1 VINCHVG
8 TNPSSVLLTKLA
20 IILLPRETSDF
31 ENIPGKRKS
40 DKVPK

>member
-1 VINCHVG
+1 MLDLIQVWF
-8 TNPSSVLLTKLA
+8 LLTKLA
-20 IILLPRETSDF
+20 IILLPRETSVF